1 MQERTI
7 KTVKRIEQVAVGLF
21 AAKGVAETTVKDIA
35 RGAGLSEGALYR
47 HYASKDDLVWRTFQH
62 HYVALAARLGSAAG
76 REAATRDK
84 LAVMIREICQAH
96 DDDPALFHFLVF
108 VQHGQLNRLEPGT
121 PTPVTVF
128 RDVIDAAITH
138 GELPAQ
144 DVDLATAL
152 VLGLVLQPMTFV
164 AYGRL
169 TGPQAA
175 YAERIVAAAW
185 ATLTSAKPA
194 SPPEESRS

>member
-7 KTVKRIEQVAVGLF
+7 KTVKRIEEVAVGLF
-21 AAKGVAETTVKDIA
+21 AEKGVAETTVKDIA

-62 HYVALAARLGSAAG
+62 HYVALAARLGSAAS
-76 REAATRDK
+76 REGSTRDK

-128 RDVIDAAITH
+128 RDVVDAAIAH
-138 GELPAQ
+138 GDIPAQ
-144 DVDLATAL
+144 DADLATAL

-185 ATLTSAKPA
+185 AALTSANPA
-194 SPPEESRS
+194 SPAEESRS